1 MSTAAAAWKF
11 AAGQRLRENCRA
23 RGASDGGKMSIDLS
37 GRVAI
42 ITGAGRGLGREHA
55 LLLASRGAKILV
67 NDLGGAANGTGGSI
81 SAAQKVVS
89 EIKALGGEAI
99 ANGASVTDYAEVEAM
114 VAEAIARWGR
124 VDVLVNNAGFLRDR
138 TFAKMDLADF
148 RAVVEV
154 HLMGA
159 VNCTKAV
166 WDLMRAQ
173 NYGRIIMTTSSSGL
187 YGNFG
192 QSNYGAAKMAL
203 VGLMQTLGLEGEK
216 YNIRVNCLA
225 PTAATRML
233 EGLLPQAMLDA
244 LTPDRVSPA
253 VLALASEDA
262 PNRKI
267 FCAGGGSFEQ
277 ANITLTSGLFIG
289 SGADSAEQLL
299 AQYEKVAD
307 RSGEIV
313 PWSGSVQGQVELGNA
328 GSNAAAAGE
337 T

>member
-1 MSTAAAAWKF
+1 M
-11 AAGQRLRENCRA
+11 LIN
-23 RGASDGGKMSIDLS
+23 LS

-42 ITGAGRGLGREHA
+42 ITGAGGGLGREHA

-67 NDLGGAANGTGGSI
+67 NDLGGASDGTGGSI

-99 ANGASVTDYAEVEAM
+99 ANGASVTDFAEVEAM
-114 VAEAIARWGR
+114 VGAALAQWGR
-124 VDVLVNNAGFLRDR
+124 VDILINNAGILRDR

-159 VNCTKAV
+159 VHCTKAF
-166 WDLMRAQ
+166 WDTMRTQ
-173 NYGRIIMTTSSSGL
+173 KYGRIIMTTSSSGL

-244 LTPDRVSPA
+244 LTPNRVSPA
-253 VLALASEDA
+253 VLALASEAA
-262 PNRKI
+262 PSRKI
-267 FCAGGGSFEQ
+267 ICAGAGSFEQ
-277 ANITLTSGLFIG
+277 AHITLTSGVFIG
-289 SGADSAEQLL
+289 SGNNSAEQLL
-299 AQYEKVAD
+299 ARYESIGE
-307 RSGEIV
+307 RSGETV
-313 PWSGSVQGQVELGNA
+313 PFSGSVQAQVELRNA
-328 GSNAAAAGE
+328 GFNVTTAAQA
-337 T
+337 